1 VREIVPRA
9 AVVIVMLIISTSFP
23 YKIGYD
29 CAGTVAEVGSDVSHL
44 KVGDEVYT
52 RLPEAS
58 RGMRLLLYPL
68 PFLTVANL

>member
-1 VREIVPRA
+1 
-9 AVVIVMLIISTSFP
+9 MLARFP

-29 CAGTVAEVGSDVSHL
+29 CAGIVEEAGSSVSHL

-58 RGMRLLLYPL
+58 RGMTSAFLLL
-68 PFLTVANL
+68 